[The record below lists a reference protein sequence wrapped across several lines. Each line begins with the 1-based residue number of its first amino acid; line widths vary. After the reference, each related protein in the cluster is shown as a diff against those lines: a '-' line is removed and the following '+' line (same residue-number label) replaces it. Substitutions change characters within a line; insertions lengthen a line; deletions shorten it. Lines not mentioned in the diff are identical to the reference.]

1 VVSGKKNAGT
11 RGTIVFI
18 DESGFSEAPV
28 IRRTWSPRGRTP
40 VLRPRLRH
48 WRRMSAIGALAYRSR
63 GKKARV
69 FLCLRPGPVASE
81 EIVQFLN
88 HLARHVRG
96 RVVIVW
102 DRLNSHRSLLVR
114 EWFAMHPRFQVEFLP
129 AYAPELNPVEA
140 LWSWLKGSQL
150 ANVCEDSLDPILE
163 LVRRGT
169 RRVRRRLDLLWGFL
183 KKSGLSF

>member
-1 VVSGKKNAGT
+1 MVPGKKNAGPG
-11 RGTIVFI
+11 GTIVFV

-28 IRRTWSPRGRTP
+28 IRRTWAPRGRTP

-48 WRRMSAIGALAYRSR
+48 WRRMSAIGALAYRSQ

-69 FLCLRPGPVASE
+69 FLSLRSGPVVSE
-81 EIVQFLN
+81 EVVRFLN

-96 RVVIVW
+96 PAVIVW
-102 DRLNSHRSLLVR
+102 DRLNIHRSFLVR
-114 EWFAMHPRFQVEFLP
+114 AWFAGHSRFQVEFLP
-129 AYAPELNPVEA
+129 AYAPELNPVEG

-150 ANVCEDSLDPILE
+150 ANVCEDSLDPILQ

-169 RRVRRRLDLLWGFL
+169 RRVRRRPDLLQGFL
-183 KKSGLSF
+183 EKSGLSF